1 MEKICGKRKE
11 ITGLQF
17 LLALLFLLICLRASS
32 GDECLLDASLH
43 PLTSRSGFK
52 QCTDA
57 SCQNVVCQLAAPYS
71 TWIGSHNITMTW
83 ESLNQSDVVYILQ
96 WTGPSLSGIWAQAE
110 NVTES
115 TYTVKQLE
123 PFTCY
128 KFRVWAMIAEIQA
141 CSPSSPWYQTK
152 PFGLPSSP
160 SIESIES
167 VSGESVEVR
176 WSLPK
181 KPGGPILGFNLNLT
195 SSEHIIS
202 VTTGGNVFFNTFYP
216 TFHNTTYRISIA
228 AVNQEGQGS
237 VAEGSITT
245 PAQVEQ
251 NGGRWVFASR
261 WNSLRM
267 REEDADFFTTAL
279 CLSDSLIESNITGV
293 AVHYS
298 SNHVYFSEGTRIWS
312 KGAGNLTDHSD
323 LKLLHSAPLEV
334 TALSVDWLYQRIYY
348 VSSGKVYYCGLDEC
362 SFPVDMNLNLSSDA
376 VNIIADPY
384 NGWLF
389 LLLSSGIYRCPL
401 PDASDQQYEMSHIVK
416 THSVSNFVVSF
427 LNKRLVYHDKSDQM
441 LNATSMDGLFPVTLY
456 TNVNFEANS
465 IVYED
470 DFFMLTNGYALYK
483 QVGQSQV
490 AAFNEFTMDCDII
503 HNQNDGFD
511 NICAFSASAQ
521 TYPVPRR
528 PRHLQVLFGS
538 DKANV
543 YWDKPENMIEASP
556 SAWQNWTYA
565 INCSMNDLVMM
576 IFSGITGTSVTVPD
590 LQSSQQYN
598 FTVWACSP
606 AGCSRSVSYEGTTLQ
621 PADEPPYIAAASDD
635 EIWKQ
640 DLDSIEFMEK
650 IVSHIGDVQDM
661 DWYGSTIYWTN
672 TSGHI
677 NWIELGIQSLSVMTM
692 PSPMNAE
699 ALAFD
704 WLGQYLYWSCNSNQ
718 ICRGSTSDHGVEI
731 FLQAEQKILSLVI
744 DSLNAAIYWTTE
756 TSVEV
761 CRLDGED
768 YQLLDKLSVFS
779 GKEVAGITLNVI
791 EGNLY
796 WLVQDGSLLNLYRL
810 NISPHRTQ
818 KSKAV
823 EFARWTTSQISYHQV
838 GSYSGRIV
846 WLDESKQLRIQ
857 ELNQNNSA
865 LMSSNKTLTAF
876 SVVQQMLKP
885 LPDGFVSL
893 PVVIPPAVSKI
904 VLEGNDTFFQI
915 LWEPSSVDYGT
926 VIYCVVSK
934 ELWKY
939 VKNGKQLQNK
949 YPTRYCHPVNTF
961 SETVINITQ
970 FKPGTKF
977 DVTITPFSYWGK
989 GKSTQTTFI
998 TPGTSLDTDMT
1009 LIILI
1014 VSVTAG
1020 ITLIII
1026 IVAAVIWHRRHKK
1039 KIHGTV
1045 TQTGVDIH
1053 PDVELEYIRG
1063 LVGLGNACFA
1073 ISTIPAQGEIESL
1086 PVFPRE
1092 CLKLQRLLGSGAFGE
1107 VYEGVTVGSQIIGV
1121 VPEGRRVAVKTL
1133 RKDASDY
1140 EKTEFLKE
1148 AHLMSQFN
1156 HPNIL
1161 RLLGV
1166 CLLNEPHYLILE
1178 LMEGGDLRSYLR
1190 GARPTNTHKELL
1202 NPTSLLDIS
1211 LDAATGCAY
1220 LERMHFVHR
1229 DIAARN
1235 CLVSVRSYTDPERV
1249 VKIGDFGL
1257 ARDVYKNDY
1266 YRKKGEGLL
1275 PVRWMSPESLTDGIF
1290 NKYSDVWAFGV
1301 LLWEIMTLGKL
1312 PYPTYTNH
1320 EVLSHINTGG
1330 RLPSPAGCPQRLYN
1344 LMMGCWSKE
1353 PTERPNFQYLEETLS
1368 KLRDYEAD
1376 KRANQNGAEGHVN
1389 QAYQEDEE
1397 EVCTGVD
1404 EDEVLETGLSAVLS
1418 NEGLNYLM
1426 YRAESPDSVRADSLT
1441 PTEDR

>member
-1 MEKICGKRKE
+1 MEKICWERKE

-17 LLALLFLLICLRASS
+17 LSAVLFLLISLKASS
-32 GDECLLDASLH
+32 CDKWLLDASVH
-43 PLTSRSGFK
+43 PVTAKGGFR

-57 SCQNVVCQLAAPYS
+57 ICQHVACQLAAPYAS
-71 TWIGSHNITMTW
+71 CIGSHNITLAW
-83 ESLNQSDVVYILQ
+83 ESLNQSDMVYILQ
-96 WTGPSLSGIWAQAE
+96 WTGLSGIWEQAE

-115 TYTVKQLE
+115 TYTIKQLE

-128 KFRVWAMIAEIQA
+128 KFRVWALIAETHA
-141 CSPSSPWYQTK
+141 CSPVSPWYQTK

-167 VSGESVEVR
+167 VSGQSVEVR
-176 WSLPK
+176 WSLPE

-195 SSEHIIS
+195 SNKHVIS

-216 TFHNTTYRISIA
+216 TFHNTTYRISVA
-228 AVNQEGQGS
+228 AVNEEGQGS
-237 VAEGSITT
+237 IAEASITT
-245 PAQVEQ
+245 PAKVEQ
-251 NGGRWVFASR
+251 KGGRWVFASR

-267 REEDADFFTTAL
+267 REEDADFFTTAQ

-298 SNHVYFSEGTRIWS
+298 SNRIYFSEGTRIWV

-323 LKLLHSAPLEV
+323 LKLLHSALLEV
-334 TALSVDWLYQRIYY
+334 TALTVDWLYERVYY
-348 VSSGKVYYCGLDEC
+348 VSSGRVYYCGLDDC
-362 SFPVDMNLNLSSDA
+362 SFPVDINLHLSSDA

-389 LLLSSGIYRCPL
+389 LLLSSGIYRSPL
-401 PDASDQQYEMSHIVK
+401 PDISGQQHEIINVVK
-416 THSVSNFVVSF
+416 TPSVSNFVVSF
-427 LNKRLVYHDKSDQM
+427 PNKRLVYHDRSDQT
-441 LNATSMDGLFPVTLY
+441 LNATSVDGLFPITLY
-456 TNVNFEANS
+456 TDIYFEANS

-490 AAFNEFTMDCDII
+490 ATFNEFTMDCDVI
-503 HNQNDGFD
+503 HSQNDGFG
-511 NICAFSASAQ
+511 NLCYFSASAQ
-521 TYPVPRR
+521 PYPVPRK
-528 PRHLQVLFGS
+528 PRQLQILFGS

-543 YWDKPENMIEASP
+543 YWDKPENMIGASP

-565 INCSMNDLVMM
+565 INCSMNGLVVMN
-576 IFSGITGTSVTVPD
+576 FSGLTGTHATVPD
-590 LQSSQQYN
+590 LESSQQYSV
-598 FTVWACSP
+598 TLRACSP
-606 AGCSRSVSYEGTTLQ
+606 GGCSKSVSYEGTTLQ
-621 PADEPPYIAAASDD
+621 PADEPPYIAAASEDD
-635 EIWKQ
+635 IWKQ
-640 DLDSIEFMEK
+640 DLDSTEFVEQM
-650 IVSHIGDVQDM
+650 VSYIGDVKDM
-661 DWYGSTIYWTN
+661 DWYSSTIYWTN
-672 TSGHI
+672 SSGHI
-677 NWIELGIQSLSVMTM
+677 NWIDLGDQSLSVMTM
-692 PSPMNAE
+692 PSLMNAE

-704 WLGQYLYWSCNSNQ
+704 WLGQYLYWSCNTNQ
-718 ICRGSTSDHGVEI
+718 ICRGSVSGHGVEI
-731 FLQAEQKILSLVI
+731 FLQAEQKILSFVV

-756 TSVEV
+756 TSVEG

-768 YQLLDKLSVFS
+768 YQLLEKLSVFS
-779 GKEVAGITLNVI
+779 GKEVAGITLNMI

-796 WLVQDGSLLNLYRL
+796 WLVQDGSLINLYRVNL
-810 NISPHRTQ
+810 SGDRMQ
-818 KSKAV
+818 KSKAL
-823 EFARWTTSQISYHQV
+823 EFARWTTSQITDNQV
-838 GSYSGRIV
+838 GYYSGRLV
-846 WLDESKQLRIQ
+846 WLDENKQLRIQ
-857 ELNQNNSA
+857 ELKQNTSV
-865 LMSSNKTLTAF
+865 LMSSSKTLTAF

-885 LPDGFVSL
+885 LPDGFVS
-893 PVVIPPAVSKI
+893 PPIVIPPAVSKI
-904 VLEGNDTFFQI
+904 VLEGNDTFIQI
-915 LWEPSSVDYGT
+915 HWEPSNIDYGT
-926 VIYCVVSK
+926 VLYCVVSK
-934 ELWKY
+934 ELCRN
-939 VKNGKQLQNK
+939 VKQLRNV
-949 YPTRYCHPVNTF
+949 PSRYCHPLNTF
-961 SETVINITQ
+961 SETVMNITR
-970 FKPGTKF
+970 FEPGTKLNI
-977 DVTITPFSYWGK
+977 TITPFSYWGK
-989 GKSTQTTFI
+989 GESTQTTLI
-998 TPGTSLDTDMT
+998 TPAGTSLDTDMT
-1009 LIILI
+1009 LIIVI
-1014 VSVTAG
+1014 VSVTAC
-1020 ITLIII
+1020 ITLIILI
-1026 IVAAVIWHRRHKK
+1026 LAAVIWHRHHKK
-1039 KIHGTV
+1039 KDHGTV
-1045 TQTGVDIH
+1045 TQIGAHVH

-1063 LVGLGNACFA
+1063 LVGLGNACYA
-1073 ISTIPAQGEIESL
+1073 I
-1086 PVFPRE
+1086 RD

-1107 VYEGVTVGSQIIGV
+1107 VYEGVTVGSQITEV
-1121 VPEGRRVAVKTL
+1121 VPERRVAVKTL
-1133 RKDASDY
+1133 RGDASDY

-1148 AHLMSQFN
+1148 AYLMSQFN

-1190 GARPTNTHKELL
+1190 AARPTTSHKELL
-1202 NPTSLLDIS
+1202 NLTSLLDVS
-1211 LDAATGCAY
+1211 LDVATGCAY
-1220 LERMHFVHR
+1220 LERKHFVHR

-1235 CLVSVRSYTDPERV
+1235 CLVSIRSYTDPERV

-1266 YRKKGEGLL
+1266 YRKRGEGLL

-1320 EVLSHINTGG
+1320 EVLSHTSTGA

-1344 LMMGCWSKE
+1344 LMMSCWSKE

-1376 KRANQNGAEGHVN
+1376 KRANQNGAAGHVN

-1397 EVCTGVD
+1397 GVCTGVD
-1404 EDEVLETGLSAVLS
+1404 EDEDLETGLSPVLS

-1426 YRAESPDSVRADSLT
+1426 YRAESPDSVQTDSST

>member
-1 MEKICGKRKE
+1 MEEICGERKE
-11 ITGLQF
+11 IAGLKF
-17 LLALLFLLICLRASS
+17 VSALFLLICLRASS
-32 GDECLLDASLH
+32 CDEWLLDASVQ
-43 PLTSRSGFK
+43 PMTARSGFK

-57 SCQNVVCQLAAPYS
+57 ICQNVVCPLAAPYS
-71 TWIGSHNITMTW
+71 TWIGSHNITMSW
-83 ESLNQSDVVYILQ
+83 ESLNQSDVVHILQ
-96 WTGPSLSGIWAQAE
+96 WTGPSLSGIWEQAE

-115 TYTVKQLE
+115 TYTVKHLE
-123 PFTCY
+123 PFTYY
-128 KFRVWAMIAEIQA
+128 KFRLWAMIAEIHV
-141 CSPSSPWYQTK
+141 CSPASPWYQTK

-167 VSGESVEVR
+167 VSGQSVEVR
-176 WSLPK
+176 WSLPE

-195 SSEHIIS
+195 SNEHVIS
-202 VTTGGNVFFNTFYP
+202 VATGGNVFFNTFYP
-216 TFHNTTYRISIA
+216 TIHNTTYRISVA
-228 AVNQEGQGS
+228 AVNEEGQGS

-251 NGGRWVFASR
+251 NGGRWVFVSR

-267 REEDADFFTTAL
+267 REEDADFFTAAL
-279 CLSDSLIESNITGV
+279 CLSDGLIQSNITGV

-312 KGAGNLTDHSD
+312 KGAGNLTDHLD
-323 LKLLHSAPLEV
+323 LKLLHSAPMEV
-334 TALSVDWLYQRIYY
+334 TALTVDWLYHRIYY
-348 VSSGKVYYCGLDEC
+348 VSSGRVYYCGLDDC
-362 SFPVDMNLNLSSDA
+362 SFPVDLNLNLSSDI

-401 PDASDQQYEMSHIVK
+401 PDAGSGQQHEISHIVK

-427 LNKRLVYHDKSDQM
+427 PNKRLVYHDKSDQT
-441 LNATSMDGLFPVTLY
+441 LNATSMDGLFPITLY
-456 TNVNFEANS
+456 KNINFEANS
-465 IVYED
+465 IVYDD

-483 QVGQSQV
+483 QVGQTQV
-490 AAFNEFTMDCDII
+490 ATFNEFTMDCDVIQ
-503 HNQNDGFD
+503 NQNDGFGNLCD
-511 NICAFSASAQ
+511 FSTSAQ
-521 TYPVPRR
+521 PYPVPRK

-543 YWDKPENMIEASP
+543 YWDKPENMIGASP

-565 INCSMNDLVMM
+565 INCSMNGLVVMR
-576 IFSGITGTSVTVPD
+576 FSVKTSTHVTVPD
-590 LQSSQQYN
+590 LQSSQQYS
-598 FTVWACSP
+598 FTVRACSP
-606 AGCSRSVSYEGTTLQ
+606 SGCSRSVSYEGTTLQ
-621 PADEPPYIAAASDD
+621 PADELPYIAAACDD
-635 EIWKQ
+635 EIWRQ
-640 DLDSIEFMEK
+640 DLESIELMEP
-650 IVSHIGDVQDM
+650 IASYIGDVKDM
-661 DWYGSTIYWTN
+661 DWYSSTIYWTN
-672 TSGHI
+672 SSGHI
-677 NWIELGIQSLSVMTM
+677 NWIELVNQSLSVFTM

-718 ICRGSTSDHGVEI
+718 ICRGSPTSGHGVEI
-731 FLQAEQKILSLVI
+731 FHQAEQKILSLVI

-756 TSVEV
+756 TSVEG

-768 YQLLDKLSVFS
+768 YKLLDKLSVFS

-796 WLVQDGSLLNLYRL
+796 WLVQDGSLLNLYRV
-810 NISPHRTQ
+810 NISPLRMQ
-818 KSKAV
+818 SKV
-823 EFARWTTSQISYHQV
+823 EEFARWTTSQISNHQV
-838 GSYSGRIV
+838 GSYSGRLV
-846 WLDESKQLRIQ
+846 WLDEKKQLRIQ
-857 ELNQNNSA
+857 ELNQNNSV
-865 LMSSNKTLTAF
+865 LMSSSKTLTAF

-885 LPDGFVSL
+885 LPDGFVSSPL
-893 PVVIPPAVSKI
+893 VIPPAVSKI
-904 VLEGNDTFFQI
+904 ILEGNDTFFQI
-915 LWEPSSVDYGT
+915 HWEPSSVDYGT

-934 ELWKY
+934 GLWKN
-939 VKNGKQLQNK
+939 VEQLQNK

-961 SETVINITQ
+961 SEAVINVTR
-970 FKPGTKF
+970 FKPGAKF
-977 DVTITPFSYWGK
+977 NITITPFSYWGR
-989 GKSTQTTFI
+989 GESTQTTFI
-998 TPGTSLDTDMT
+998 TPGTSLDTDVTIILIVSVAAGFT

-1014 VSVTAG
+1014 V
-1020 ITLIII
+1020 
-1026 IVAAVIWHRRHKK
+1026 AAVIWYRRHKK
-1039 KIHGTV
+1039 KDHGTV
-1045 TQTGVDIH
+1045 IQTGLHIH

-1073 ISTIPAQGEIESL
+1073 ISAIPAQEEIEAL

-1107 VYEGVTVGSQIIGV
+1107 VYEGVTVGNQITGV
-1121 VPEGRRVAVKTL
+1121 LPDRRVAVKTL

-1140 EKTEFLKE
+1140 EKAEFLKE

-1178 LMEGGDLRSYLR
+1178 LMEGGDLQSYLR
-1190 GARPTNTHKELL
+1190 GARPTNTHKGLL
-1202 NPTSLLDIS
+1202 NLTSLLDIS

-1220 LERMHFVHR
+1220 LERKHFVHR

-1235 CLVSVRSYTDPERV
+1235 CLVSVRSYTDPGRV

-1301 LLWEIMTLGKL
+1301 LLWEIMTLGML

-1320 EVLSHINTGG
+1320 EVLSFICTGE
-1330 RLPSPAGCPQRLYN
+1330 RLPLPAGCTQRLYN
-1344 LMMGCWSKE
+1344 LMMSCWSKE

-1368 KLRDYEAD
+1368 KLRDYEED
-1376 KRANQNGAEGHVN
+1376 KRANQNGAEGHMN

-1404 EDEVLETGLSAVLS
+1404 EDEVLETGLSPVLS

-1426 YRAESPDSVRADSLT
+1426 YQAESPDSVQTDTST

>member
-11 ITGLQF
+11 ITGLKF
-17 LLALLFLLICLRASS
+17 VSALFLLICLRASS
-32 GDECLLDASLH
+32 CDEWLLDASVH
-43 PLTSRSGFK
+43 PMTARSGFK

-57 SCQNVVCQLAAPYS
+57 ICQNVVCQLAAPYS
-71 TWIGSHNITMTW
+71 TWIGSHNITMSW

-123 PFTCY
+123 PFTYY
-128 KFRVWAMIAEIQA
+128 KFRVWAVTAEIHA
-141 CSPSSPWYQTK
+141 CSPASPRYQTK

-167 VSGESVEVR
+167 VSGQSVEVR
-176 WSLPK
+176 WSLPE

-195 SSEHIIS
+195 SNEHVIS
-202 VTTGGNVFFNTFYP
+202 DATGGNVFFNTFYP
-216 TFHNTTYRISIA
+216 TIHNTTYRISIA

-245 PAQVEQ
+245 PALVEQ
-251 NGGRWVFASR
+251 NGDRWVFASR

-267 REEDADFFTTAL
+267 REEDAGFFTTAL
-279 CLSDSLIESNITGV
+279 CLSDSLIQSNITGV

-334 TALSVDWLYQRIYY
+334 TALTVDWLYQRIYY
-348 VSSGKVYYCGLDEC
+348 VSSARVYYCGLDDC
-362 SFPVDMNLNLSSDA
+362 SFPEDINLNLSSDI

-401 PDASDQQYEMSHIVK
+401 PDASGQQHEMSHIIK

-427 LNKRLVYHDKSDQM
+427 PNKRLVYHDKSDQT
-441 LNATSMDGLFPVTLY
+441 LNATSMDGLFPITLY
-456 TNVNFEANS
+456 KNINFEANS

-490 AAFNEFTMDCDII
+490 ATFNEFTMDCDVI
-503 HNQNDGFD
+503 HSQNDGFGNLCD
-511 NICAFSASAQ
+511 FSASAQ
-521 TYPVPRR
+521 PYPVPGK

-543 YWDKPENMIEASP
+543 YWDKPENMIGASP

-565 INCSMNDLVMM
+565 INCTMTGLVVMR
-576 IFSGITGTSVTVPD
+576 FSGKTGTHVTVPD
-590 LQSSQQYN
+590 LQSSQRYSV
-598 FTVWACSP
+598 TVRACSP
-606 AGCSRSVSYEGTTLQ
+606 AGCSRSVSYEGTALQ
-621 PADEPPYIAAASDD
+621 PADELPYIAAASDD

-640 DLDSIEFMEK
+640 DLESIELMEP
-650 IVSHIGDVQDM
+650 IVSYIGDVKDM
-661 DWYGSTIYWTN
+661 DWYSSTIYWTN
-672 TSGHI
+672 SSGHI
-677 NWIELGIQSLSVMTM
+677 NWIELGNQSLSVMTM
-692 PSPMNAE
+692 PSSMNAE

-718 ICRGSTSDHGVEI
+718 ICRGSPASGHGVEI
-731 FLQAEQKILSLVI
+731 FLQAEQKILGLVI

-756 TSVEV
+756 TSVEG

-768 YQLLDKLSVFS
+768 YQILDKLSVFS

-796 WLVQDGSLLNLYRL
+796 WLVQDGSLLNLYRV
-810 NISPHRTQ
+810 NISPLSTQ
-818 KSKAV
+818 RSKVV

-838 GSYSGRIV
+838 GSYSGRLV
-846 WLDESKQLRIQ
+846 WLDENKHLRIQ
-857 ELNQNNSA
+857 ELNQNNSV
-865 LMSSNKTLTAF
+865 LMSSSKTLTAF

-885 LPDGFVSL
+885 LPDGFVSPPL
-893 PVVIPPAVSKI
+893 VIPPAVSKI
-904 VLEGNDTFFQI
+904 VLEGNDNFFQI
-915 LWEPSSVDYGT
+915 HWEPSSVDYGT

-934 ELWKY
+934 ELWKN
-939 VKNGKQLQNK
+939 VEQLQNK

-961 SETVINITQ
+961 SETVINVTG
-970 FKPGTKF
+970 FKPGAKF
-977 DVTITPFSYWGK
+977 NITITPFSYWGR
-989 GKSTQTTFI
+989 GESTQTTFI

-1009 LIILI
+1009 LIIVI
-1014 VSVTAG
+1014 VSVAAG
-1020 ITLIII
+1020 FTLIIL
-1026 IVAAVIWHRRHKK
+1026 IVAAVIWHRRRKK
-1039 KIHGTV
+1039 KDHGTV
-1045 TQTGVDIH
+1045 TQTGVHIH

-1073 ISTIPAQGEIESL
+1073 ISAKPAQGEIESL

-1107 VYEGVTVGSQIIGV
+1107 VYEGVTVGNQITGV
-1121 VPEGRRVAVKTL
+1121 EPERRVAVKTL

-1202 NPTSLLDIS
+1202 NLTSLLDVS

-1275 PVRWMSPESLTDGIF
+1275 PVRWMSPGSLTDGIF

-1320 EVLSHINTGG
+1320 EVLSFISTGG

-1344 LMMGCWSKE
+1344 LMMSCWSKE

-1368 KLRDYEAD
+1368 KLRDYEEV

-1404 EDEVLETGLSAVLS
+1404 EDEVLETGLSPVLS

-1426 YRAESPDSVRADSLT
+1426 YRAESPDSVRTDTST

>member
-1 MEKICGKRKE
+1 MWYLFVFALDFQSFICFLTAAERKIVSVDSEDAEEPSSSTVNTSWLWQMDGSEQKCQVKE
-11 ITGLQF
+11 
-17 LLALLFLLICLRASS
+17 
-32 GDECLLDASLH
+32 D
-43 PLTSRSGFK
+43 
-52 QCTDA
+52 
-57 SCQNVVCQLAAPYS
+57 VVCQLAAPYS

-115 TYTVKQLE
+115 TYTVKQLD

-128 KFRVWAMIAEIQA
+128 KFRVWAMIAEIHA
-141 CSPSSPWYQTK
+141 CSPSSPCYQTK

-195 SSEHIIS
+195 SNEHIIS

-298 SNHVYFSEGTRIWS
+298 SSHVYFSEGTRIWS

-348 VSSGKVYYCGLDEC
+348 VSSGKVYYCGLDDC

-401 PDASDQQYEMSHIVK
+401 PDASDQQHEMSHIVK

-427 LNKRLVYHDKSDQM
+427 LNKRLVYHDKSDQT

-490 AAFNEFTMDCDII
+490 ATFNEFTMDCDII
-503 HNQNDGFD
+503 HSQNDGFD

-521 TYPVPRR
+521 PYPVPRR

-565 INCSMNDLVMM
+565 INCSMNDLAVMS
-576 IFSGITGTSVTVPD
+576 FSGITGTSVTVPD

-598 FTVWACSP
+598 VTVWACSP

-661 DWYGSTIYWTN
+661 DWCGSTIYWTN

-677 NWIELGIQSLSVMTM
+677 NWIELGNQSLSVMTM

-796 WLVQDGSLLNLYRL
+796 WLVQDGSLLNLYRV
-810 NISPHRTQ
+810 NISPHGRQ

-846 WLDESKQLRIQ
+846 WLDENKQLRIQ
-857 ELNQNNSA
+857 ELNQNNSV
-865 LMSSNKTLTAF
+865 LMSSKTLTAF

-885 LPDGFVSL
+885 LPV
-893 PVVIPPAVSKI
+893 
-904 VLEGNDTFFQI
+904 
-915 LWEPSSVDYGT
+915 WY
-926 VIYCVVSK
+926 
-934 ELWKY
+934 
-939 VKNGKQLQNK
+939 
-949 YPTRYCHPVNTF
+949 
-961 SETVINITQ
+961 
-970 FKPGTKF
+970 
-977 DVTITPFSYWGK
+977 
-989 GKSTQTTFI
+989 
-998 TPGTSLDTDMT
+998 
-1009 LIILI
+1009 
-1014 VSVTAG
+1014 
-1020 ITLIII
+1020 
-1026 IVAAVIWHRRHKK
+1026 RRHKK

-1045 TQTGVDIH
+1045 TQTGVDFH

-1073 ISTIPAQGEIESL
+1073 I
-1086 PVFPRE
+1086 
-1092 CLKLQRLLGSGAFGE
+1092 
-1107 VYEGVTVGSQIIGV
+1107 
-1121 VPEGRRVAVKTL
+1121 
-1133 RKDASDY
+1133 
-1140 EKTEFLKE
+1140 
-1148 AHLMSQFN
+1148 SQFN

-1190 GARPTNTHKELL
+1190 GARPTNTRKELL
-1202 NPTSLLDIS
+1202 NLTSLLDIS

-1235 CLVSVRSYTDPERV
+1235 CLVSFRSFTDPERI

-1344 LMMGCWSKE
+1344 LMMSCWSKE
-1353 PTERPNFQYLEETLS
+1353 PTERPNFQCLEETLS

-1404 EDEVLETGLSAVLS
+1404 EDEVLETGLSPMLS

-1426 YRAESPDSVRADSLT
+1426 YRAESPDSVRTDSST